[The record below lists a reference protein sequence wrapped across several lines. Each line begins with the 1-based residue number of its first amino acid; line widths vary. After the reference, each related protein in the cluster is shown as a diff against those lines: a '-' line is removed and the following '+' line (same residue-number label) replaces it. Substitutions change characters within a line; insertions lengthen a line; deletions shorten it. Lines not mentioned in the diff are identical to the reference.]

1 LSNADADGYISG
13 MARQVERREATQ
25 GAILAA
31 AERLFGEAG
40 FAGVSVDDIAAAAGV
55 AKGAVY
61 HHFASKEALFEAVF
75 ERTAAQLQA
84 RVHDEAAG
92 SGDFLARLSAS
103 ARAYFEA
110 CAQVP
115 FERIILKDGPA
126 VLGWDH
132 WREVD
137 ERYFLAMLPAG
148 LEAAMRAGQI
158 RQQPAGPLA
167 RLLIGALT
175 EAAVACAASSD
186 PARTGLEHARAL
198 DSLLEGLRVS
208 GP

>member
-1 LSNADADGYISG
+1 

-31 AERLFGEAG
+31 AQRLFGEAG

-61 HHFASKEALFEAVF
+61 HHFPSKEALFEAVF
-75 ERTAAQLQA
+75 ERTAAELQQ
-84 RVHDEAAG
+84 RVHATAAG
-92 SGDFLARLSAS
+92 SVDFVRRLSAS
-103 ARAYFEA
+103 ARAYFQTCAEA
-110 CAQVP
+110 P

-126 VLGWDH
+126 VLGWDR
-132 WREVD
+132 WREID

-148 LEAAMRAGQI
+148 LEAAMAAGQV
-158 RQQPAGPLA
+158 RRQPAAPLA

-175 EAAVACAASSD
+175 EAAVACAGSDD

-198 DSLLEGLRVS
+198 DSLLEGLKVPR
-208 GP
+208 P

>member
-1 LSNADADGYISG
+1 
-13 MARQVERREATQ
+13 MVRQAARREATR
-25 GAILAA
+25 GAILVA
-31 AERLFGEAG
+31 AERLFGQTG

-75 ERTAAQLQA
+75 ERAAAELQQ
-84 RVHDEAAG
+84 RVHAAAAG
-92 SGDFLARLSAS
+92 SGDFLRRLSAS

-110 CAQVP
+110 CAADP

-126 VLGWDH
+126 VLGWDR
-132 WREVD
+132 WRQID

-148 LEAAMRAGQI
+148 LEAAMAAGQI
-158 RQQPAGPLA
+158 RRQPAPPLA

-175 EAAVACAASSD
+175 EAAVACAAADD
-186 PARTGLEHARAL
+186 PAGAGRELARAL
-198 DSLLEGLRVS
+198 DSLLEGLR
-208 GP
+208 P